1 MGDLATQVR
10 TCSEPGAFSIS
21 CCMEHIGGHPFVDHL
36 LVDAVD
42 LHTRSL
48 QDWVHAHQFALQLLD
63 PLSDKLYPKVR
74 PLTHRLPLPLAFR
87 GLCLIN

>member
-1 MGDLATQVR
+1 VQVR

-48 QDWVHAHQFALQLLD
+48 EDWVHAHQFALQLLD
-63 PLSDKLYPKVR
+63 PLSDKLYPKARSHLR
-74 PLTHRLPLPLAFR
+74 PDSP
-87 GLCLIN
+87 GYDCV